1 MDRYR
6 NAYLGGGDI
15 SGGIATSILYR
26 YSPTNPAPNI
36 WKENYTSPIYGR
48 YKPNPVWTGTEM
60 IVWGGFIVGRFVNN
74 GARYKPATDTWDTI
88 ATNPAFD
95 SLANVLAVFWTGNR
109 MIAIGSKLI
118 NGTYTHIGR
127 KFNPAKNTWE
137 AISMANAPAIYADCA
152 YTWTGTELLIFG
164 GSNGSAFVNTTA
176 SYNPQTNTWTTLT
189 NTNAPTPRGD
199 ANAVWTGNMMIIWS
213 GKNNNQQP
221 LNSGGRYVF
230 ANQRKDGSV
239 IPNLITKR

>member
-1 MDRYR
+1 
-6 NAYLGGGDI
+6 
-15 SGGIATSILYR
+15 
-26 YSPTNPAPNI
+26 
-36 WKENYTSPIYGR
+36 
-48 YKPNPVWTGTEM
+48 M
-60 IVWGGFIVGRFVNN
+60 IVWGGLFIGRFVNN
-74 GARYKPATDTWDTI
+74 GAKYKPATDTWDTI

-95 SLANVLAVFWTGNR
+95 SLAHVLAVVWTGNR

-118 NGTYTHIGR
+118 NGTYTQIGR
-127 KFNPAKNTWE
+127 KYNPANNTWE

-176 SYNPQTNTWTTLT
+176 SYNPQANTWTTLS

-199 ANAVWTGNMMIIWS
+199 ANAVWTGNMMVIWS
-213 GKNNNQQP
+213 GKNNNNQP

-230 ANQRKDGSV
+230 ANQRKDDGE
-239 IPNLITKR
+239 IPNLITKK